1 MDITDVNENQENT
14 SGTVS
19 TDSADMELI
28 NKLARRKL
36 DESEVY
42 VFPVTLCDN
51 ETDRDCER
59 FSVAALE
66 KLSELFVGRT
76 GIFDHDPSGKNQA
89 ARIFSA
95 ELATDPERVTR
106 AGEPYSFVRAKAYMM
121 KTDGNVDLIRE
132 IDGGIKK
139 EVSVSCAVGK
149 RICSI
154 CGADERSGGCSHIK
168 GRSYGGKL
176 CEKILDEPTDA
187 YEWSFVAVP
196 AQPAAGITKSLGA
209 YSREDPDGG
218 QAELVKSL
226 RRELDE
232 RSQDMERARA
242 DVVAETIRLG
252 QFCVPA
258 YSPETVRQLC
268 KQMSF
273 EQLLDFK
280 EQTRRQVR
288 HEKCSSVLS
297 RDDGESQS
305 DSKQGYKGFKLRK

>member
-1 MDITDVNENQENT
+1 MQINIWVREKDTGKIHQVGTDPHDDLIYLNGRVEYYNLQCGDGTPYGYEFVEAPDSEEYIEVTPEQLRINREMVHDELLKMIEESIEKSDENN
-14 SGTVS
+14 SFNFGN
-19 TDSADMELI
+19 ADMELI

-59 FSVAALE
+59 FSVAALK

-76 GIFDHDPSGKNQA
+76 GIFDHDPKGNNQT
-89 ARIFSA
+89 ARIYDT

-187 YEWSFVAVP
+187 YEWS
-196 AQPAAGITKSLGA
+196 L
-209 YSREDPDGG
+209 
-218 QAELVKSL
+218 
-226 RRELDE
+226 
-232 RSQDMERARA
+232 SQ
-242 DVVAETIRLG
+242 
-252 QFCVPA
+252 F
-258 YSPETVRQLC
+258 
-268 KQMSF
+268 
-273 EQLLDFK
+273 
-280 EQTRRQVR
+280 
-288 HEKCSSVLS
+288 
-297 RDDGESQS
+297 
-305 DSKQGYKGFKLRK
+305 